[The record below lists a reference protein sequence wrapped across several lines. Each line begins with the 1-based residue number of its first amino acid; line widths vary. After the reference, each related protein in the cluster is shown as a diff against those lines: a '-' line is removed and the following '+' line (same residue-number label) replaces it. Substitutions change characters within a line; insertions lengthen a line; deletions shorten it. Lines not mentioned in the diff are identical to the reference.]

1 MELCYNEGVARSY
14 RYLTSGTAASSGSRK
29 AGATFHRGGTRSYRR
44 EGAPHVRPIHPT
56 SKLGERTPLRV
67 RAYPRRR
74 VLSAEGEVRL
84 GGLTLCN
91 RHADLL
97 RLEERTTYW
106 RAMLAHLELSMVRGG
121 AREAEGGPGG
131 PARDRVDEGL
141 GGARARFRRTGEA
154 RTRTSRGRR

>member
-1 MELCYNEGVARSY
+1 VRPFTGEVPGPTEGKVPLMSDPYIQHR
-14 RYLTSGTAASSGSRK
+14 SSGS
-29 AGATFHRGGTRSYRR
+29 
-44 EGAPHVRPIHPT
+44 EPHCEF
-56 SKLGERTPLRV
+56 ERTLEGKYCPQK
-67 RAYPRRR
+67 
-74 VLSAEGEVRL
+74 GEVRL

-97 RLEERTTYW
+97 RLEEWTTYW
-106 RAMLAHLELSMVRGG
+106 RAMMLAHLELWSGE

-154 RTRTSRGRR
+154 RTRTSRGRQ